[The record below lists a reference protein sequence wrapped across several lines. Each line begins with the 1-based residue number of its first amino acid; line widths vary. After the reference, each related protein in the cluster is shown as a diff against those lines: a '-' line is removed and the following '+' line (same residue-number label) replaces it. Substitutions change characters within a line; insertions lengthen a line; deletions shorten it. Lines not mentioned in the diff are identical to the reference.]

1 MIKCPNPECG
11 YQNVDGTQFCEGC
24 GEELPQNTASAAAAP
39 ASGAAASGAMIKCPA
54 CDNMNPADNV
64 VCEVCGTDL
73 KAGATPTPAI
83 GGGSAAVAA
92 SASTTPFDAM
102 TSGTATPAITGAMGS
117 ADAGG
122 MSGGAS
128 VASAAPDMGPTSVG
142 ATAAPSSVPDVS
154 APALTDTPA
163 SSSMP
168 VVAVGDTTS
177 GASPMSSSSP
187 VMPGSD
193 TMSSSIPAD
202 PLAATPMSIPPMGTT
217 DPAPTSL
224 PDPQVSVSSFSM
236 PNAADPTTTSGAS
249 STVASSTGATP
260 TATSGELAPGRVKLV
275 VEQGMTVGKQ
285 FVLGDSEVQVGRE
298 DEEEQIY
305 PDIDL
310 SDQDE
315 GYVHRRHATLK
326 FENGGLTLTH
336 LGGANK
342 TRINNRPLPDNTP
355 ENVKMGDKL
364 AFGKVVVRVTPN

>member
-24 GEELPQNTASAAAAP
+24 GEELPQNTGA
-39 ASGAAASGAMIKCPA
+39 ASGTSTGSTAGTSASGAMIKCPA

-73 KAGATPTPAI
+73 KAGATGSTSTPAV
-83 GGGSAAVAA
+83 GGGSASVAA
-92 SASTTPFDAM
+92 STTSTTPFDTM
-102 TSGTATPAITGAMGS
+102 TSGTATPPATTGVMPS
-117 ADAGG
+117 AGAGG
-122 MSGGAS
+122 LSGGAS
-128 VASAAPDMGPTSVG
+128 VAAAAPDMSPTSVS
-142 ATAAPSSVPDVS
+142 ATAAPSFAPDVS

-177 GASPMSSSSP
+177 GVGAMSSSTP

-193 TMSSSIPAD
+193 SMSSTIPAD
-202 PLAATPMSIPPMGTT
+202 PLAATPMSTSPMGATT
-217 DPAPTSL
+217 DPSAGTST
-224 PDPQVSVSSFSM
+224 DPSASVS
-236 PNAADPTTTSGAS
+236 ADPASVAAAFALGGTTSG
-249 STVASSTGATP
+249 

-298 DEEEQIY
+298 DEDEKIY

-326 FENGGLTLTH
+326 FENGGLTATH

-355 ENVKMGDKL
+355 EAVKIGDKL